1 MRAPGPGPQ
10 SPGHPILGSQA
21 PAPPQKFEL
30 YTLAWPEGASLPSH
44 VLSWPWGASQP
55 PQGLV
60 GVSQGCVDAESLSRE
75 QAGDHEQGLGLTST
89 HPSTAVQGD
98 SENQVLVLVERRR

>member
-1 MRAPGPGPQ
+1 MHLGLGPNLRGTLSWAPRPQ
-10 SPGHPILGSQA
+10 PLPRSLNC
-21 PAPPQKFEL
+21 
-30 YTLAWPEGASLPSH
+30 TLAWPEGASLPSH
-44 VLSWPWGASQP
+44 VLSWPWGAAQP

-60 GVSQGCVDAESLSRE
+60 GVSQGCVDTESLSRE